1 MATGTNLVFNHTALL
16 LAQGLLDFQA
26 AGDMRVVACSVL
38 PVATNTLKSNL
49 TVSTNLVAATIALTS
64 ESLSTTTTK
73 DAKFDAANVTFTASG
88 GSSTIA
94 DFAIYSDAVTSPL
107 DALVLFG
114 DVDTATA
121 SITLAIGEKL
131 TIAWNASGIIKLD
144 A

>member
-16 LAQGLLDFQA
+16 LAQSKLDFTT

-38 PVATNTLKSNL
+38 PVATNTLKSQL
-49 TVSTNLVAATIALTS
+49 TVSTNLAAATIALTS
-64 ESLSTTTTK
+64 EGVSTTSTK
-73 DAKFDAANVTFTASG
+73 DCKFDAANVTFTASG

-94 DFAIYSDAVTSPL
+94 GFAIYTEVATSPL

-121 SITLAIGEKL
+121 SITLAAGEKL
-131 TIAWNASGIIKLD
+131 TLSWNAAGILKLN